1 MPFFHFLLVYDHG
14 KHELVHRERFE
25 DADEAAEAYARME
38 GEHKGDKNLEIV
50 LVGADSIETIRKT
63 HGNYFDGSSPLDPFP
78 TRVRAHTH

>member
-14 KHELVHRERFE
+14 QRKLVHRDRYE

-38 GEHKGDKNLEIV
+38 REHRGDKNLEIV

-63 HGNYFDGSSPLDPFP
+63 HGNYFNGASPMDAFSAHPRSH
-78 TRVRAHTH
+78 TR